1 MFRSNY
7 SYDLVHLNLKARFE
21 INDKLKGF
29 PITASPLSTVTCSTS
44 TLVTLVIERSR
55 CVGLDGNTTNNKQR
69 NAGKRVSTNLYLLD
83 VQICC

>member
-7 SYDLVHLNLKARFE
+7 SYDLLDLNLKARFE

-29 PITASPLSTVTCSTS
+29 PITASPLSTVKCNTS
-44 TLVTLVIERSR
+44 TLVAIVIERSR
-55 CVGLDGNTTNNKQR
+55 CVGVDGSTTNNKQR
-69 NAGKRVSTNLYLLD
+69 NTEKRVSTNLYLLD

>member
-1 MFRSNY
+1 MFRSNN
-7 SYDLVHLNLKARFE
+7 SYDLVDLNLKARFR
-21 INDKLKGF
+21 IKNKLKVF

-44 TLVTLVIERSR
+44 TLVAIVIERSR